1 MRLTSGALVLGLL
14 LLARPLRPGAPRLAG
29 GWASAAALFAYAIA
43 FSLAYVELSAGVGA
57 LILFGF
63 VQTTMLVGGLLSGH
77 RLTRYD
83 GAGLALALAGLGWL
97 TLPGVAAS
105 AAGESAPPLAALGM
119 AAAGVAWGIYS
130 LRGRNERAA
139 PLAVTAGNFARATP
153 LALAMLLAMLALQL
167 AGWTTSSPHAS
178 LRGIALAVFS
188 GALTSGV
195 GYAIWYAALPGLR
208 PLSAG
213 LVQLGVPVLTA
224 LGGVLLLS
232 EELGARLVL
241 SGLLVLSGIAL
252 AVAGPR
258 PVAPAKR

>member
-1 MRLTSGALVLGLL
+1 MRITSGAVVLGLL
-14 LLARPLRPGAPRLAG
+14 LFARPSRPGGLRLAG

-57 LILFGF
+57 LILFGC
-63 VQTTMLVGGLLSGH
+63 VQITMLVGGLLSGH
-77 RLTRYD
+77 RLNRYD
-83 GAGLALALAGLGWL
+83 GAGLALALAGLAWL
-97 TLPGVAAS
+97 TLPGAADS
-105 AAGESAPPLAALGM
+105 AAGASAPPLAALGM

-130 LRGRNERAA
+130 LRGRSERAA

-153 LALAMLLAMLALQL
+153 LALALLLTLLLAGSATPALQVSARGLAL
-167 AGWTTSSPHAS
+167 AA
-178 LRGIALAVFS
+178 IS
-188 GALTSGV
+188 GAVTSGV

-224 LGGVLLLS
+224 LGGVLLLA
-232 EELGARLVL
+232 EELGARQVL

-258 PVAPAKR
+258 PVASAKR

>member
-1 MRLTSGALVLGLL
+1 MRLTSGAVVLGLL
-14 LLARPLRPGAPRLAG
+14 LFARPLRPGAPRLAG

-63 VQTTMLVGGLLSGH
+63 VQITMLVGGLLSGH

-105 AAGESAPPLAALGM
+105 AAGERAPPLAALGM

-153 LALAMLLAMLALQL
+153 LALAMLALQL